1 MGTLA
6 PADGSHK
13 HRDGRKEALFQGLIL
28 CRSGPRAQ
36 ISLRAQKLTGG
47 SKRGGQGHHL
57 QEQLGQ
63 GERDVAEM
71 SGLGARGWGFL

>member
-6 PADGSHK
+6 PANGSHK
-13 HRDGRKEALFQGLIL
+13 HRDGRKEALFQGLVL

-36 ISLRAQKLTGG
+36 ISLRAQLMGE

-63 GERDVAEM
+63 GERDVAEK
-71 SGLGARGWGFL
+71 SGSSWMGFFF